1 MRGIHAAWMNGFCY
15 GFAMAAALAF
25 LLRLIGWI

>member
-15 GFAMAAALAF
+15 GFVTAAALG
-25 LLRLIGWI
+25 LLFWAIGWI